1 MNFIY
6 IVLKT
11 FFSDFYHCILYY
23 VYLLGF
29 QIDFCKV
36 PLDLRTLALYK

>member
-11 FFSDFYHCILYY
+11 FFSDFYLCILYY

-29 QIDFCKV
+29 LNRFLLSAIGRTDFG
-36 PLDLRTLALYK
+36 AI